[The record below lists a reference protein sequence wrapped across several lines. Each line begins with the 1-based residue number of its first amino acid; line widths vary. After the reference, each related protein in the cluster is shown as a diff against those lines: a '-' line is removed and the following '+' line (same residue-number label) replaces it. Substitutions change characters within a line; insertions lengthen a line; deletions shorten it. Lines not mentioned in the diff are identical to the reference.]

1 MKRFGI
7 DVSHHQ
13 APFPQ
18 LHNPKKPGVLS
29 WERIADSSSF
39 AIVRGS
45 YGTMK
50 DRVTAEHVERA
61 RSAGLK
67 VGLYHF
73 YRPSQPVVD
82 QLAVFRAQLDLAKIG
97 AGDIVP
103 TIDIEADPF
112 PKPGVHVSPAWQGSV
127 LQFIDAMVSELGDCM
142 VYITQREF
150 GMMGSPQWLLSRP
163 LWVAHYTGAARPAT
177 PANKPWT
184 IWQHRVGPYDPNGP
198 GGYDKARPELDQ
210 NRLQGALPLIAA
222 VGEPGRDTLPPESQ
236 THGPHD
242 DGLEDLLEQIHG
254 SSWERIQDS
263 LGGAGANVLADERRD
278 TDPSDLAPESEP
290 YAS

>member
-1 MKRFGI
+1 VKPYGI

-13 APFPQ
+13 APAA
-18 LHNPKKPGVLS
+18 LHWS
-29 WERIADSSSF
+29 HIAETSSF

-50 DRVTAEHVERA
+50 DRVTAEHVKRA
-61 RSAGLK
+61 RAVGLK

-82 QLAVFRAQLDLAKIG
+82 QLAVFRSQLELARVG
-97 AGDIVP
+97 AGDIIP
-103 TIDIEADPF
+103 TIDIEADPI
-112 PKPGVHVSPAWQGSV
+112 PKPGTHVSPAWQGSI
-127 LQFIDAMVSELGDCM
+127 LQFIDTMVSEFGNAM

-150 GMMGSPQWLLSRP
+150 GMLGAPAWLLSRP
-163 LWVAHYTGAARPAT
+163 LWVAHYTGASKPAT
-177 PANKPWT
+177 PGNKPWT
-184 IWQHRVGPYDPNGP
+184 IWQHRVGPYDPDGP
-198 GGYDKARPELDQ
+198 GGYDQARPELDQ
-210 NRLQGALPLIAA
+210 NRLAGALPLIGS
-222 VGEPGRDTLPPESQ
+222 VSTPGRDTLPPESE

-263 LGGAGANVLADERRD
+263 IGGAGANVLANEGRD
-278 TDPSDLAPESEP
+278 TDPAPPPSERV
-290 YAS
+290 S